1 MNSQQLKCFIAVAD
15 KSSFTKASEIVF
27 LSVPTVTHHI
37 KSLEYELNTALF
49 IRNKHQVALTDDGK
63 SFYNQALSILKIE
76 ESFKKD
82 VANKQKTIKVLCTS
96 YSELNLLINVFNHF
110 EEYKPDISVKDYGQ
124 ALYDLKHLDA
134 DLMLG
139 SDNMILEENGL
150 LLKASKKVTSYL
162 ILRKDNPLNQK
173 KKIYF
178 KDLEDKTI
186 IRLNNILIPFY
197 SRNKI
202 KDLINVHSGRID
214 DYICDDELIALAL
227 IKMNKGV
234 AIIPEY
240 RIPKHL
246 DENLAIRSIE
256 ENEPFQYGL
265 IVRLDNNSN
274 YVQEFI
280 QAFNKEL
287 NNYRFNDTI
296 AKIKKG
302 N

>member
-15 KSSFTKASEIVF
+15 KSNFTKASEIVF

-37 KSLEYELNTALF
+37 KSLEYELNTTLF
-49 IRNKHQVALTDDGK
+49 IRNKHQVVLTDDGK

-96 YSELNLLINVFNHF
+96 YSELNLLINIFNHF

-134 DLMLG
+134 DFMLG

-150 LLKASKKVTSYL
+150 ILKASKKVTSYL

-173 KKIYF
+173 KKIFF

-240 RIPKHL
+240 RIPKYL

-256 ENEPFQYGL
+256 ENQPFQYGL

-280 QAFNKEL
+280 QVFNKEL
-287 NNYRFNDTI
+287 NNYCFNDTI

>member
-15 KSSFTKASEIVF
+15 KLSFTKASEMLF

-37 KSLEYELNTALF
+37 KSLEYELNTTLF
-49 IRNKHQVALTDDGK
+49 IRDKHQVSLTLDGK
-63 SFYNQALSILKIE
+63 NFYNQASNILKIE

-82 VANKQKTIKVLCTS
+82 LSNKQKTIKVLCTS
-96 YSELNLLINVFNHF
+96 YSELSLLTEVFN
-110 EEYKPDISVKDYGQ
+110 ELKEYKPDISVKDYGK
-124 ALYDLKHLDA
+124 ALYELKHLDS

-139 SDNMILEENGL
+139 SDNMILEEKEL
-150 LLKASKKVTSYL
+150 VLKTSKSVTSYL
-162 ILRKDNPLNQK
+162 ILRKDDPLNQK

-202 KDLINVHSGRID
+202 KDLINIHSGRID
-214 DYICDDELIALAL
+214 DLICDDELVCLAL

-246 DENLAIRSIE
+246 DDCLTIRSIE
-256 ENEPFQYGL
+256 ENEPFKYGL
-265 IVRLDNNSN
+265 IIKQDNNSSN
-274 YVQEFI
+274 I
-280 QAFNKEL
+280 QDFLKVFDKVL
-287 NNYRFNDTI
+287 KNYRFNEDILKT
-296 AKIKKG
+296 K
-302 N
+302 

>member
-15 KSSFTKASEIVF
+15 KSNFTKASEIVF

-37 KSLEYELNTALF
+37 KSLEYELNTTLF
-49 IRNKHQVALTDDGK
+49 IRNKHQVVLTDDGK

-82 VANKQKTIKVLCTS
+82 VANKQKTVKVLCTS

-110 EEYKPDISVKDYGQ
+110 EEYKPDIRVKDYGQ

-150 LLKASKKVTSYL
+150 ILKANKKVTSYL

-287 NNYRFNDTI
+287 NNYCFNDII

>member
-15 KSSFTKASEIVF
+15 KLSFTKASEMLF

-37 KSLEYELNTALF
+37 KSLEYELNTTLF
-49 IRNKHQVALTDDGK
+49 IRDKHQVSLTLDGK
-63 SFYNQALSILKIE
+63 NFYNQASNILKIE
-76 ESFKKD
+76 EAFKKD
-82 VANKQKTIKVLCTS
+82 LSNKQKTIKVLCTS
-96 YSELNLLINVFNHF
+96 YSELSLLTEVFN
-110 EEYKPDISVKDYGQ
+110 ELKDYKPDISVKDYGK
-124 ALYDLKHLDA
+124 ALYELKHLDS

-139 SDNMILEENGL
+139 SDNMILEEKEL
-150 LLKASKKVTSYL
+150 VLKTSKSVTSYL
-162 ILRKDNPLNQK
+162 ILRKDDPLNQK

-202 KDLINVHSGRID
+202 KDLINIHSGRID
-214 DYICDDELIALAL
+214 DLICDDELVSLAL

-246 DENLAIRSIE
+246 DDCLTIRSIE
-256 ENEPFQYGL
+256 ENEPFKYGL
-265 IVRLDNNSN
+265 IIKQDNNSSNIQDFLKVFDKVLKN
-274 YVQEFI
+274 YY
-280 QAFNKEL
+280 FNEDILK
-287 NNYRFNDTI
+287 T
-296 AKIKKG
+296 K
-302 N
+302 

>member
-15 KSSFTKASEIVF
+15 KLSFTKASEMLF

-37 KSLEYELNTALF
+37 KSLEYELNTTLF
-49 IRNKHQVALTDDGK
+49 IRDKHQVSLTLDGK
-63 SFYNQALSILKIE
+63 NFYNQASNILKIE
-76 ESFKKD
+76 EAFKKD
-82 VANKQKTIKVLCTS
+82 LSNKQKTIKVLCTS
-96 YSELNLLINVFNHF
+96 YSELSLLTEVFN
-110 EEYKPDISVKDYGQ
+110 ELKDYKPDISVKDYGK
-124 ALYDLKHLDA
+124 ALYELKHLDS

-139 SDNMILEENGL
+139 SDNMILEEKEL
-150 LLKASKKVTSYL
+150 VLKTSKSVTSYL
-162 ILRKDNPLNQK
+162 ILRKDDPLNQK

-202 KDLINVHSGRID
+202 KDLINIHSGRIED
-214 DYICDDELIALAL
+214 LICDDELVSLAL

-246 DENLAIRSIE
+246 DDCLTIRSIE
-256 ENEPFQYGL
+256 ENEPFKYGL
-265 IVRLDNNSN
+265 IIKQDNNSSNIQDFIKVFSKVLKN
-274 YVQEFI
+274 YC
-280 QAFNKEL
+280 FNEDILK
-287 NNYRFNDTI
+287 T
-296 AKIKKG
+296 K
-302 N
+302 

>member
-15 KSSFTKASEIVF
+15 KLSFTKASEMLF

-37 KSLEYELNTALF
+37 KSLEYELNTTLF
-49 IRNKHQVALTDDGK
+49 IRDKHQVSLTLDGK
-63 SFYNQALSILKIE
+63 NFYNQATNILKIE

-82 VANKQKTIKVLCTS
+82 LSNKQKTIKVLCTS
-96 YSELNLLINVFNHF
+96 YSELSLLTEVFN
-110 EEYKPDISVKDYGQ
+110 ELKEYKPDISVKDYGK
-124 ALYDLKHLDA
+124 ALYELKHLDG

-139 SDNMILEENGL
+139 SDNMILEEKEL
-150 LLKASKKVTSYL
+150 VLKISKSVTSYL

-202 KDLINVHSGRID
+202 KDLINIHSGRTD
-214 DYICDDELIALAL
+214 DLICDDELVSLAL

-246 DENLAIRSIE
+246 DDCLTIRSIE
-256 ENEPFQYGL
+256 ENEPFKYGL
-265 IVRLDNNSN
+265 IIKQDNNSSNIQDFLKAFDKVLKN
-274 YVQEFI
+274 YC
-280 QAFNKEL
+280 FNEDILK
-287 NNYRFNDTI
+287 T
-296 AKIKKG
+296 K
-302 N
+302 

>member
-15 KSSFTKASEIVF
+15 KLSFTKASEMLF

-37 KSLEYELNTALF
+37 KSLEYELNTTLF
-49 IRNKHQVALTDDGK
+49 IRNKHQVSLTLDGK
-63 SFYNQALSILKIE
+63 NFYNQASNILKIE
-76 ESFKKD
+76 EAFKKD
-82 VANKQKTIKVLCTS
+82 LSNKQKTIKVLCTS
-96 YSELNLLINVFNHF
+96 YSELSLLTEVFN
-110 EEYKPDISVKDYGQ
+110 ELKDYKPDISVKDYGK
-124 ALYDLKHLDA
+124 ALYELKHLDS

-139 SDNMILEENGL
+139 SDNMILEEKEL
-150 LLKASKKVTSYL
+150 VLKTSKSVTSYL
-162 ILRKDNPLNQK
+162 ILRKDDPLNQK

-202 KDLINVHSGRID
+202 KDLINIHSGRID
-214 DYICDDELIALAL
+214 DLICDDELVSLAL

-246 DENLAIRSIE
+246 DDCLTIRSIE
-256 ENEPFQYGL
+256 ENEPFKYGL
-265 IVRLDNNSN
+265 IIKQDNNSSNIQDFLKVFDKVLKN
-274 YVQEFI
+274 YC
-280 QAFNKEL
+280 FNEDILK
-287 NNYRFNDTI
+287 T
-296 AKIKKG
+296 K
-302 N
+302 

>member
-15 KSSFTKASEIVF
+15 KLSFTKASEMLF

-37 KSLEYELNTALF
+37 KSLEYELNTTLF
-49 IRNKHQVALTDDGK
+49 IRDKHQVSLTLDGK
-63 SFYNQALSILKIE
+63 NFYNQASNILKIE
-76 ESFKKD
+76 EAFKKD
-82 VANKQKTIKVLCTS
+82 LSNKQKTIKVLCTS
-96 YSELNLLINVFNHF
+96 YSELSLLTEVFN
-110 EEYKPDISVKDYGQ
+110 ELKDYKPDISVKDYGK
-124 ALYDLKHLDA
+124 ALYELKHLDS

-139 SDNMILEENGL
+139 SDNMILEEKEL
-150 LLKASKKVTSYL
+150 VLKTSKSVTSYL
-162 ILRKDNPLNQK
+162 ILRKDDPLNQK

-202 KDLINVHSGRID
+202 KDLINIHSGRID
-214 DYICDDELIALAL
+214 DLICDDELVSLAL

-246 DENLAIRSIE
+246 DDCLTIRSIE
-256 ENEPFQYGL
+256 ENEPFKYGL
-265 IVRLDNNSN
+265 IIKQDNNSSNIQDFLKVFDKVLKN
-274 YVQEFI
+274 YC
-280 QAFNKEL
+280 FNEDILK
-287 NNYRFNDTI
+287 T
-296 AKIKKG
+296 K
-302 N
+302 